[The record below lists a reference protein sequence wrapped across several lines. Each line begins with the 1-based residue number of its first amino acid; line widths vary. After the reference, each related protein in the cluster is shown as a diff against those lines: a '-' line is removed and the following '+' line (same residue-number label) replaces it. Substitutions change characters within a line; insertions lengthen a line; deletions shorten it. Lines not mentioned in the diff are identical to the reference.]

1 MRIQSEIT
9 SMKIKKG
16 FTKLYIQKLPSL
28 SGMKIKITEKF
39 LGTNT
44 HNKERTFF
52 KSNMKKQDTKVK

>member
-52 KSNMKKQDTKVK
+52 KSNMKK